1 MRIIL
6 VLIEPPLPF
15 GNAAARW
22 FYVVLRELV
31 ERGHDLTAFAT
42 GHRQDELDQAAKLF
56 PSPKYDLRLYP
67 FPQRSGLKAKI
78 ETLRKPYSF
87 MFSEDFKKDLKK
99 ELDRGFDV
107 LHLEQLSAG
116 WLGLEHADKS
126 LLHIHFLYSIDLENV
141 NHGLKSRVSKFQMCA
156 TERKLIRSYP
166 MVTTLSERLSEEI
179 KKISPRPSVP
189 IVPLGIDSSNYHFIP
204 DESRTVQPTI
214 SLIGSMNWYPSYSAA
229 LRLLTRLWPKI
240 KERIPEA
247 CLEIVGR
254 EAKKQLAAYVGR
266 EDIQIEENVPDT
278 LPYFQRAGVM
288 LYAPSQGSGTKVK
301 IQEAFCQGVPVVTTS
316 EGVEGMPARDGVH
329 AGICEDDDGLV
340 ERCVDLLQSVSLQ
353 NRYRRAARELIESCC
368 GVSPSVNA
376 LEYAYTNLTRRSSYN
391 KHTIGEHNRTVR

>member
-1 MRIIL
+1 LKTSLRIIL

-31 ERGHDLTAFAT
+31 ERGFDVTAFAT

-67 FPQRSGLKAKI
+67 VPRRSGLKAKI

-87 MFSEDFKKDLKK
+87 MFSDEFKRDLKK

-107 LHLEQLSAG
+107 LHLEQLSSG
-116 WLGLEHADKS
+116 WLGLEHVDKS

-141 NHGLKSRVSKFQMCA
+141 NFGWKSRISKYQMCA

-166 MVTTLSERLSEEI
+166 TVTTLSERLSKQI
-179 KKISPRPSVP
+179 KKISPRSTVP
-189 IVPLGIDSSNYHFIP
+189 IVPLGIDASNYRFIP
-204 DESRTVQPTI
+204 DESRTVEPI
-214 SLIGSMNWYPSYSAA
+214 VSLIGSMNWYPSYSAA
-229 LRLLTRLWPKI
+229 ERLLTRLWPKI

-247 CLEIVGR
+247 RLEIVGR

-266 EDIQIEENVPDT
+266 DDILIEENVPDT

-316 EGVEGMPARDGVH
+316 EGVEGMPAQDGVH
-329 AGICEDDDGLV
+329 AGICEDDEGLI
-340 ERCVDLLQSVSLQ
+340 ERCVELLQSASLQ
-353 NRYRRAARELIESCC
+353 NLYRKAARELIESHC
-368 GVSPSVNA
+368 GVCPSVDQLELAYHRLLSAPARKRA
-376 LEYAYTNLTRRSSYN
+376 LTAL
-391 KHTIGEHNRTVR
+391 

>member
-1 MRIIL
+1 M
-6 VLIEPPLPF
+6 PF

-31 ERGHDLTAFAT
+31 ERGHNVTAFAT

-56 PSPKYDLRLYP
+56 TSPKYDLRLYP
-67 FPQRSGLKAKI
+67 VPHRSGLKAKV
-78 ETLRKPYSF
+78 ETFRKPYSF
-87 MFSEDFKKDLKK
+87 MFSNEFKRDLKK

-116 WLGLEHADKS
+116 WLGLEHVNKS

-141 NHGLKSRVSKFQMCA
+141 NFGWKSRLSKYQMCA

-166 MVTTLSERLSEEI
+166 TVTTLSERLSEQI
-179 KKISPRPSVP
+179 KKISPRSTVP
-189 IVPLGIDSSNYHFIP
+189 IVPLGIDASNYRFIP
-204 DESRTVQPTI
+204 DESRTVEPMV

-229 LRLLTRLWPKI
+229 VRLLTRLWPKI

-247 CLEIVGR
+247 RLEIVGR

-266 EDIQIEENVPDT
+266 EGIQIEENVPDT
-278 LPYFQRAGVM
+278 LPYFQRASVM

-301 IQEAFCQGVPVVTTS
+301 VQEAFCQGVPVVTTS
-316 EGVEGMPARDGVH
+316 EGVEGMPAQDGVH
-329 AGICEDDDGLV
+329 AGICEDDNGLV
-340 ERCVDLLQSVSLQ
+340 ERCVELLQSASLQ
-353 NRYRRAARELIESCC
+353 NRYRRAARQLIESYC
-368 GVSPSVNA
+368 GVYSSVNA
-376 LEYAYTNLTRRSSYN
+376 LEYAYRDVIRRLSYN
-391 KHTIGEHNRTVR
+391 APPMGKHECTVS